1 MNNFKRQFTEEAFL
15 FSTFVEFNKCWSS
28 GKKSRLVIESM
39 NGFAFVNFS
48 AFLGHPKTMHF
59 APRENQNPGRKS
71 SKKKSKRKTQRDN
84 QRAARFQEMKR
95 QEKEASVSEASKPN
109 DPSSSGQE
117 ADAAVP
123 EVSSVN
129 PPPAT
134 SSPAEPGQS
143 TKFVFAEPSLENVS
157 ADSNFANMN
166 VDGNATISH
175 PEVKRPS
182 EQLFG
187 AVPPIESQESSN
199 TSQLQIM
206 HQKLQE
212 LQSSIA
218 AESRSLRDL
227 RDSLK

>member
-1 MNNFKRQFTEEAFL
+1 
-15 FSTFVEFNKCWSS
+15 
-28 GKKSRLVIESM
+28 
-39 NGFAFVNFS
+39 
-48 AFLGHPKTMHF
+48 
-59 APRENQNPGRKS
+59 
-71 SKKKSKRKTQRDN
+71 
-84 QRAARFQEMKR
+84 MKR
-95 QEKEASVSEASKPN
+95 QQKEAAVSEASKAN
-109 DPSSSGQE
+109 HPSSSGQE
-117 ADAAVP
+117 KDAAVP

-187 AVPPIESQESSN
+187 
-199 TSQLQIM
+199 
-206 HQKLQE
+206 
-212 LQSSIA
+212 
-218 AESRSLRDL
+218 RFLRLNL
-227 RDSLK
+227 RRLRYRLSHLNLLVIGNCGSHIVNGLRPTLKKSM

>member
-1 MNNFKRQFTEEAFL
+1 MNNFKRHFTEEAFL

-28 GKKSRLVIESM
+28 GKKSRLVIESV

-48 AFLGHPKTMHF
+48 AFLGHPKTIHF

-95 QEKEASVSEASKPN
+95 QEKEAAVSEASKAN

-117 ADAAVP
+117 KDAAVP

-134 SSPAEPGQS
+134 SSPVVEPG
-143 TKFVFAEPSLENVS
+143 
-157 ADSNFANMN
+157 
-166 VDGNATISH
+166 
-175 PEVKRPS
+175 
-182 EQLFG
+182 
-187 AVPPIESQESSN
+187 
-199 TSQLQIM
+199 
-206 HQKLQE
+206 
-212 LQSSIA
+212 
-218 AESRSLRDL
+218 
-227 RDSLK
+227 

>member
-1 MNNFKRQFTEEAFL
+1 MNNFKRHFTEEAFL
-15 FSTFVEFNKCWSS
+15 FLTFVEFNKCWSS
-28 GKKSRLVIESM
+28 GKKSRLVIESV

-48 AFLGHPKTMHF
+48 AFLGHPKTIHF

-84 QRAARFQEMKR
+84 QRAARFQERKR
-95 QEKEASVSEASKPN
+95 QEI
-109 DPSSSGQE
+109 
-117 ADAAVP
+117 DAAVP

-134 SSPAEPGQS
+134 SSPAESGQS

-175 PEVKRPS
+175 PEVKRSS
-182 EQLFG
+182 EHLFD
-187 AVPPIESQESSN
+187 AVPPIESQESTDTNGLVDFSAAIARLTDEMIQWN
-199 TSQLQIM
+199 TCRN
-206 HQKLQE
+206 QE
-212 LQSSIA
+212 
-218 AESRSLRDL
+218 
-227 RDSLK
+227 KN